1 MNKEILKAIMNR
13 TRLRRKLWKSRSIE
27 DELAY
32 NKNGTLAFLLIDRQ
46 RETTTTTLIIKKA
59 IDNKS
64 FWKFVKPQDEN
75 SGSFRKSSTLYEY
88 WETENNDEWLFQF
101 KITKSES
108 EQ

>member
-1 MNKEILKAIMNR
+1 MNG
-13 TRLRRKLWKSRSIE
+13 TRLRNKLWKNRSIE
-27 DELAY
+27 DKLAY
-32 NKNGTLAFLLIDRQ
+32 NKQQNSCLPLNRQ
-46 RETTTTTLIIKKA
+46 TKRDYYNNLDYKKA

-88 WETENNDEWLFQF
+88 WETKNNDECLFQF
-101 KITKSES
+101 RITKSES